1 MYQFSDGDFSPEKIA
16 ESGQCFRMTRC
27 GEQVW
32 QLIAAGKV
40 LFIRAE
46 ETADSVHGAVTEAAM
61 DAAAGSGRQAETAGR
76 AADEGKK
83 RQAAALELPQAF
95 CLSADEEEFHAVWEP
110 YFDLQTDYEVYRSTA
125 LSDDYF
131 LKKAIRYGSGIRVL
145 RQDPWEMLISF
156 IISQRRSV
164 PAIRTAVRKL
174 SERFGRE
181 IHVGKT
187 VRRQFGIEENQR
199 FFAFPAPKAL
209 AKAPSEELAACGLGY
224 RTDYVKAAARA
235 VQSCEMDLSAFS
247 ELSDEELLSELMR
260 LPGVGIKVASCTA
273 LFGYHRLRVAPVDV
287 WMQRILDADYAQFGG
302 KFPQEYTAC
311 AGVLQ
316 QYLFHYAR
324 RTKSVEAV

>member
-1 MYQFSDGDFSPEKIA
+1 MYRFSNGDFSPEKIA

-27 GEQVW
+27 GENVW
-32 QLIAAGKV
+32 QLIAGGKV

-46 ETADSVHGAVTEAAM
+46 DAAEDSACETAACK
-61 DAAAGSGRQAETAGR
+61 AAAQAERQGFCFSAGE
-76 AADEGKK
+76 A
-83 RQAAALELPQAF
+83 
-95 CLSADEEEFHAVWEP
+95 EFHAIWEP
-110 YFDLQTDYEVYRSTA
+110 YFDLRTDYEVYRNA
-125 LSDDYF
+125 ARSDDLF
-131 LKKAIRYGSGIRVL
+131 LQKAMQYGSGIRVL
-145 RQDPWEMLISF
+145 RQEPWETLISF

-181 IHVGKT
+181 IRVGET
-187 VRRQFGIEENQR
+187 VRRQFGIGEEQR
-199 FFAFPAPKAL
+199 FFAFPTPKAL
-209 AKAPSEELAACGLGY
+209 AKASSEEIAACGLGY